1 MIAAAARHAIP
12 VKNIVGIV
20 AEIIAHRSISVS
32 LDDGLL
38 AELDA
43 EGGNRS
49 TLVGEAIAFWLA
61 HRRLAA
67 LNKAYAD
74 LAQLEG
80 GDLAAAGVA
89 ASAMALAGA
98 WAA

>member
-1 MIAAAARHAIP
+1 MA
-12 VKNIVGIV
+12 N
-20 AEIIAHRSISVS
+20 RSISVS

-49 TLVGEAIAFWLA
+49 ALVGEAIAFWLA

-74 LAQLEG
+74 LAQLKG
-80 GDLAAAGVA
+80 GDLAAVGDA
-89 ASAMALAGA
+89 ASAMALAAIDG
-98 WAA
+98 

>member
-1 MIAAAARHAIP
+1 MA
-12 VKNIVGIV
+12 N
-20 AEIIAHRSISVS
+20 RSISVS

-49 TLVGEAIAFWLA
+49 ALVGEAITFWLA
-61 HRRLAA
+61 QRRLAA

-80 GDLAAAGVA
+80 GDGDIAAAGDP
-89 ASAMALAGA
+89 ASAMALAAIDG
-98 WAA
+98 